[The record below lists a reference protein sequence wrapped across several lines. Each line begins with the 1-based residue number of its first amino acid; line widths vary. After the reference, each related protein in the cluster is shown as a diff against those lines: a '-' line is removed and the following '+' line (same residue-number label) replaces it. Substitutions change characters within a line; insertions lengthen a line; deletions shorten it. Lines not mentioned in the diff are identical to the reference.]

1 MRFMTNQYGLI
12 FKSNRVWTHAAQVSK
27 MAEASG
33 RHSPSG
39 HDEDFVSEVEDD
51 FQCLICHLPL
61 KDPVQTRCG
70 HRFCKECLEEHFRW
84 CGLLYTKVIL
94 MSEETFV
101 HLSTLWRSEFIT
113 FLRVF
118 PLLSRT
124 VDWKDIGNSGSRN
137 WGFDY
142 LLLN

>member
-1 MRFMTNQYGLI
+1 
-12 FKSNRVWTHAAQVSK
+12 

-39 HDEDFVSEVEDD
+39 YDEDFVSEVEDD

-70 HRFCKECLEEHFRW
+70 HRFCKKCLEEHFRW
-84 CGLLYTKVIL
+84 CGLLYTNVIL

-113 FLRVF
+113 F
-118 PLLSRT
+118 
-124 VDWKDIGNSGSRN
+124 
-137 WGFDY
+137 
-142 LLLN
+142 

>member
-1 MRFMTNQYGLI
+1 MVRLI
-12 FKSNRVWTHAAQVSK
+12 
-27 MAEASG
+27 
-33 RHSPSG
+33 
-39 HDEDFVSEVEDD
+39 
-51 FQCLICHLPL
+51 
-61 KDPVQTRCG
+61 
-70 HRFCKECLEEHFRW
+70 
-84 CGLLYTKVIL
+84 LYTKVIL

>member
-1 MRFMTNQYGLI
+1 
-12 FKSNRVWTHAAQVSK
+12 

-39 HDEDFVSEVEDD
+39 YDEDFVSEVEDD

-84 CGLLYTKVIL
+84 CDLLYVIL

-101 HLSTLWRSEFIT
+101 HLSILWRSEFIT
-113 FLRVF
+113 LLRVI
-118 PLLSRT
+118 LLSRM
-124 VDWKDIGNSGSRN
+124 VDGKDVGNSGSRN
-137 WGFDY
+137 
-142 LLLN
+142 